1 MLLAVHFTRQR
12 LILTVLGRYLFGI
25 HRAEGV
31 SEMARNWK
39 RIQPN
44 SLRDAL
50 RLCKDHALEKKNY
63 SVERI
68 ADLMGI
74 TADLLYKWLANGRM
88 PAASIPAYEHFCGI
102 NFVTRW
108 LAASTGHLMIAI
120 PTGRNASAEDMQV
133 LQELLNSAAGKLL
146 QFYTNKADAP
156 STLAAIQQG
165 MEGLAWHK
173 GNVEKHL
180 QPEFSFNEE
189 E

>member
-1 MLLAVHFTRQR
+1 MIRR
-12 LILTVLGRYLFGI
+12 
-25 HRAEGV
+25 
-31 SEMARNWK
+31 SWK

-88 PAASIPAYEHFCGI
+88 PAASIPLYEHICGI

-108 LAASTGHLMIAI
+108 LAASTGHLMISI
-120 PTGRNASAEDMQV
+120 PTGRDSTAEDMHV
-133 LQELLNSAAGKLL
+133 LQEVLNSAAGKLI
-146 QFYTNKADAP
+146 QFYADKADAA

-180 QPEFSFNEE
+180 QPEFQFTEE
-189 E
+189 

>member
-1 MLLAVHFTRQR
+1 MSRQ
-12 LILTVLGRYLFGI
+12 
-25 HRAEGV
+25 
-31 SEMARNWK
+31 NWK

-88 PAASIPAYEHFCGI
+88 PASAIPAYELITGI

-108 LAASTGHLMIAI
+108 LASSTGHLMIPI
-120 PTGRNASAEDMQV
+120 PTGRNASAEDMHA
-133 LQELLNSAAGKLL
+133 LQELLNDATGQLL
-146 QFYTNKADAP
+146 QFYNNKAAP
-156 STLAAIQQG
+156 AAVLAAIQQG

-180 QPEFSFNEE
+180 QPELQFTGE
-189 E
+189 

>member
-1 MLLAVHFTRQR
+1 
-12 LILTVLGRYLFGI
+12 
-25 HRAEGV
+25 
-31 SEMARNWK
+31 MARNWK
-39 RIQPN
+39 RVQPN
-44 SLRDAL
+44 SLRDAM
-50 RLCKDHALEKKNY
+50 RLCKDHALDKRHY

-108 LAASTGHLMIAI
+108 LAASTGHLMISI
-120 PTGRNASAEDMQV
+120 PTGRTATAGDINA
-133 LQELLNSAAGKLL
+133 LQELLTAAAGKLI
-146 QFYTNKADAP
+146 QFYANKADAP

-165 MEGLAWHK
+165 MEELAWHK

>member
-1 MLLAVHFTRQR
+1 MVR
-12 LILTVLGRYLFGI
+12 
-25 HRAEGV
+25 
-31 SEMARNWK
+31 RNWK

-68 ADLMGI
+68 ADLMGV

-88 PAASIPAYEHFCGI
+88 PAASIPAYEHICGI

-120 PTGRNASAEDMQV
+120 PTGRTTTPTDMQA
-133 LQELLNSAAGKLL
+133 LQMLLNTAVGKLL
-146 QFYTNKADAP
+146 EFHSGQANAADA
-156 STLAAIQQG
+156 LAAIQQG

-180 QPEFSFNEE
+180 QPEFQFTEE
-189 E
+189 S

>member
-1 MLLAVHFTRQR
+1 MSSR
-12 LILTVLGRYLFGI
+12 I
-25 HRAEGV
+25 
-31 SEMARNWK
+31 WK

-44 SLRDAL
+44 SLRDAM
-50 RLCKDHALEKKNY
+50 RLCKDYAHEKKNY

-88 PAASIPAYEHFCGI
+88 PAASIPLYEHVCGI

-120 PTGRNASAEDMQV
+120 PSGRNASAQDMQQ
-133 LQELLNSAAGKLL
+133 LQEVINTAVGKLL
-146 QFYTNKADAP
+146 QFYGGKAVADE
-156 STLAAIQQG
+156 TLAAIQQG

-180 QPEFSFNEE
+180 QPEFQFTEE
-189 E
+189 